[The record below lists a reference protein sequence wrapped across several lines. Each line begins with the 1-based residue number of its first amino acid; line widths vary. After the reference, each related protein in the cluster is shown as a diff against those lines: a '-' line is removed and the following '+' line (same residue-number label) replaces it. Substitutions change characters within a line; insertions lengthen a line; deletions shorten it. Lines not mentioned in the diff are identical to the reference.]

1 MTGDD
6 EGKAGGRPERA
17 VVSEAAARLDPQA
30 ILESVPEPFGLVG
43 RDGRV
48 IACNVAA
55 RNVVLVATDRKVRIG
70 DDVTWFVSPHNLEG
84 VRESLR
90 RAWEGEAHTHHT
102 EAKGVH
108 LETVY
113 SPVRGPDGGVVAVS
127 LRIADVTAR
136 ERARAELAALNAT
149 LERCVEERTR
159 EIRQILA
166 ATHDGFAAF
175 RDGERYVDVNDAY
188 CRMVGYTREELLGM
202 KIQEV
207 EVGLTADE
215 LRAFADLLARTGS
228 VAFDARHRR
237 KDGRVV
243 DLEASVTWPDP
254 AERYSFAFLRDVTA
268 RKEAETARDRQLA
281 ILEAIP
287 ELVGMSDDRRN
298 VVYLNAAGRR
308 LLGLGTIEGLRMPDL
323 HPPRF
328 RERLEGEIAVA
339 VRRGEVW
346 SGDALLQ
353 AADGREIPV
362 RQVVVPHVQPDG
374 SIPYFSTVA
383 RDVTEEKGAQ
393 AELEARASELASLN
407 AELAQASRAKD
418 EFLASM
424 SHELRTPLTGV
435 LGSAELLRA
444 GVHGELNEKQLRTL
458 GVLESAGRHLL
469 ALLSDLLDLAK
480 IGAGRLAIEPDGCTL
495 EEVCELALAL
505 VRTEARRK
513 GIELAF
519 HAPPAPVRFV
529 ADPRRLRQVL
539 ANLLSNAVKF
549 TPPSGKVDLVAS
561 ADPAAALV
569 RFEVRDTGPGIAP
582 GDLPNLFR
590 PFTQLDARLAR
601 EHGGSGLGLSL
612 AQGMVELHGGRIEVD
627 SAPGKGSCFSVVL
640 PWRTPEQRPGRVR
653 EDPSGSSRALV
664 AGSGRVLLVEDDA
677 DIRTILVEFLEAQGL
692 DVDAVSNGPEALVRA
707 VTHAHD
713 LVILDIQLPGMDGL
727 EVLRELRSGP
737 ASGLPVLAL
746 TALAMVGD
754 RDRILAAGADAYLAK
769 PVGLDALRAE
779 VGRLIEGRRA

>member
-1 MTGDD
+1 CRRRRRRCSRRRWGRSAPAGSGRPSGGPPTRPSSIRSRRGPTSSGPASWGRATSSTGRRTLPSSNGRARRSQRGGGRRGQDARSRRSSLRRSGCSWRPRPVRPDQRRLRRQRSDAAEGPPRSRPGLPPPPASPAPAPRSSSRGRTTRPPSRRAWRAAGSGPPGRSGPPGPAAGAARAPTLRRTIDSPGVTGDD

-30 ILESVPEPFGLVG
+30 ILESVPEPFGLVD

-469 ALLSDLLDLAK
+469 AL
-480 IGAGRLAIEPDGCTL
+480 
-495 EEVCELALAL
+495 
-505 VRTEARRK
+505 
-513 GIELAF
+513 
-519 HAPPAPVRFV
+519 
-529 ADPRRLRQVL
+529 
-539 ANLLSNAVKF
+539 
-549 TPPSGKVDLVAS
+549 
-561 ADPAAALV
+561 
-569 RFEVRDTGPGIAP
+569 
-582 GDLPNLFR
+582 
-590 PFTQLDARLAR
+590 
-601 EHGGSGLGLSL
+601 
-612 AQGMVELHGGRIEVD
+612 
-627 SAPGKGSCFSVVL
+627 
-640 PWRTPEQRPGRVR
+640 
-653 EDPSGSSRALV
+653 
-664 AGSGRVLLVEDDA
+664 
-677 DIRTILVEFLEAQGL
+677 
-692 DVDAVSNGPEALVRA
+692 
-707 VTHAHD
+707 
-713 LVILDIQLPGMDGL
+713 
-727 EVLRELRSGP
+727 
-737 ASGLPVLAL
+737 
-746 TALAMVGD
+746 
-754 RDRILAAGADAYLAK
+754 
-769 PVGLDALRAE
+769 
-779 VGRLIEGRRA
+779 